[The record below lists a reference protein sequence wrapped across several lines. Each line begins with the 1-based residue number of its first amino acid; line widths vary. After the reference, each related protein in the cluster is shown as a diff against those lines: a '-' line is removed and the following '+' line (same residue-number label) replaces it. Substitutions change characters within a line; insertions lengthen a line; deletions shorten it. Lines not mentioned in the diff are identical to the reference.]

1 MTWGKLDIG
10 LTGRKKTFAYALGGC
25 LLSFFLQPIAIA
37 APVSLIGPPRPEI
50 SSNRVFQPVRTNH
63 TSRRSEAKENNRL
76 LGRISSNSNAPI
88 GSFTPSI
95 GDPRLA
101 AAFAQSS
108 NNTLS
113 SGFQFTPSSV
123 PGHKRAVTVAVRAH
137 ILPSTGEKNGTP
149 QSLSIAPST
158 AYNMGAS
165 LSWKEFTLSGDVGH
179 VNEGPIM
186 GGRDAFD
193 VGLNYTHHNW
203 STRLQMNSARN
214 SGERA
219 SAIGDNSNYSLDV
232 AGSYM
237 INHRLKISGG
247 LRYTMQQN
255 SHIVPSAPDIQ
266 RDGQAVYLGTSFN
279 F

>member
-10 LTGRKKTFAYALGGC
+10 LTRGKKTFAYALGGC
-25 LLSFFLQPIAIA
+25 FLSFFLQPMAIA
-37 APVSLIGPPRPEI
+37 APASLIGPPRPEV
-50 SSNRVFQPVRTNH
+50 SSSRGLQPVRVMH
-63 TSRRSEAKENNRL
+63 SRHSESKEGNRL
-76 LGRISSNSNAPI
+76 LGRVSSNAPI

-108 NNTLS
+108 NNGLS

-123 PGHKRAVTVAVRAH
+123 PGHKRAVTVAVRTH
-137 ILPSTGEKNGTP
+137 ILPPTGEKNGTP
-149 QSLSIAPST
+149 QSLSISPNT

-165 LSWKEFTLSGDVGH
+165 LSWKEFTLNGDVGH
-179 VNEGPIM
+179 INDGPII

-193 VGLNYTHHNW
+193 VGVNYTHHNW
-203 STRLQMNSARN
+203 STRLQMNAAHN

-219 SAIGDNSNYSLDV
+219 NAIGDNSNYSLDV

-237 INHRLKISGG
+237 INHRFQISGG
-247 LRYTMQQN
+247 LRYTMQRN
-255 SHIVPSAPDIQ
+255 SHIVPSAPDVQ

>member
-1 MTWGKLDIG
+1 MTRGKLDIG
-10 LTGRKKTFAYALGGC
+10 LTKGKKAFAYALAGC
-25 LLSFFLQPIAIA
+25 FLSFFLPPMTIAS
-37 APVSLIGPPRPEI
+37 PTSFIGPPRPET
-50 SSNRVFQPVRTNH
+50 SSGRGLQPVRAARGH
-63 TSRRSEAKENNRL
+63 HSESKDGNRL
-76 LGRISSNSNAPI
+76 LGRVSNNSTI

-113 SGFQFTPSSV
+113 TGFQFTPSSV
-123 PGHKRAVTVAVRAH
+123 PGHKRAVTVAVRTH
-137 ILPSTGEKNGTP
+137 IVPPTGEKNGTP
-149 QSLSIAPST
+149 QSLSISPNT

-165 LSWKEFTLSGDVGH
+165 FSWKEFTLNGDVGH
-179 VNEGPIM
+179 INDGPIV

-203 STRLQMNSARN
+203 STRVQMNSARN

-219 SAIGDNSNYSLDV
+219 SAIGDNNNYSLDV

-237 INHRLKISGG
+237 VNHRFQISGG
-247 LRYTMQQN
+247 LRYTMQRN
-255 SHIVPSAPDIQ
+255 SHIISSAPDVQ